1 MIFHIL
7 PVQLHKTISFAGET
21 PQNRHCLCLIS
32 INPWF
37 LLVQSHKP
45 SIYSWK
51 SPFRWSF
58 FVRAEGLGERTAG
71 RAPRL
76 PAPQFTRQA
85 ARGGAACDG
94 AGPND
99 AWSWHRGPVGRG
111 DGTMDM
117 FHVETWWFNYLTI
130 ENRDW
135 TSKHGEK
142 WWVKASKVA
151 NKCGLNHENWSDM
164 VIEQWWNMWFKSAK
178 SWLAL
183 RYKVILIKTG
193 WDLTRR
199 LPKCI
204 PMPE

>member
-7 PVQLHKTISFAGET
+7 PVQLHKTISFSGET
-21 PQNRHCLCLIS
+21 PQNHHCLCLIS

-45 SIYSWK
+45 TIYSWK

-58 FVRAEGLGERTAG
+58 FVRAEGLGELAAG

-99 AWSWHRGPVGRG
+99 AWSWHRGRVGRG
-111 DGTMDM
+111 YGTMDM

-151 NKCGLNHENWSDM
+151 NKCGLNHENWSD
-164 VIEQWWNMWFKSAK
+164 I
-178 SWLAL
+178 
-183 RYKVILIKTG
+183 G
-193 WDLTRR
+193 DLTVV
-199 LPKCI
+199 KHVV
-204 PMPE
+204 